1 MVERG
6 LAGQDASTA
15 LEFLYHAREQDW
27 IAEIPSKEDETT
39 PEVFIHRPGDELGWN
54 VYMVT
59 ERYPRIHSRLT
70 VHQQVGVCTTN
81 ATRWAALVAQLKA
94 AKFTGA
100 ATDMST
106 LIKTRR
112 KGIASD
118 LWVER

>member
-1 MVERG
+1 M
-6 LAGQDASTA
+6 T
-15 LEFLYHAREQDW
+15 LEFLYHACEQDW

-39 PEVFIHRPGDELGWN
+39 PEVFIHRPGGEQGWN

-59 ERYPRIHSRLT
+59 ERYPHIHSRLT
-70 VHQQVGVCTTN
+70 VHQPVGVCTTN
-81 ATRWAALVAQLKA
+81 ATRRAALVAQLKA

-100 ATDMST
+100 AMEMNT

-118 LWVER
+118 LCIERWGQ